1 MGAGR
6 KDGLF
11 GHLRRWLRRERA
23 PEPRGQGEGAGT
35 GGSDT
40 AERYFQD
47 LASRIGVHALARRA
61 ETACEGGQVGAYRLV
76 RLLGRGGMGAVYL
89 AERADGHFEKRVALK
104 LLPREKTLPEVHR
117 RFLVERHLLARLEH
131 PGIARLYDGG
141 VTRDGRPYYAMEYV
155 EGRPIDV
162 YCDAQRLDVRA
173 RLRLFLEVCAAVQH
187 AHRNLIVHQDLKPAH
202 ILVRND
208 GQVRLLDFGIA
219 KLWSPGGQDAGE
231 ASGASFMTPAYAAPE
246 QRQGAV
252 VTPAGDVY
260 ALGVVLHELLVGCR
274 PRGPVAP
281 EAPARDGRA
290 VLLEQWEATCRS
302 GEGYDPEAAA
312 RVRGRTRAGLRRLLA
327 GDLGAIVARALH
339 PDPARRY
346 DTAGLLAADLERY
359 LRRRPVTARPDTPAY
374 RAACFVRRHPTGIAS
389 TALVLALMVSLV
401 VLALRFAFTSREQAR
416 RLAHER
422 DRAEEVSAFLQDL
435 FRAADPTRPGQD
447 TLSVSTLLRRGTQ
460 RIASTLH
467 DQPATRAV
475 LMSTLG
481 GIYMDRGQLR
491 EARRLLDTALALQR
505 NTGDV
510 APLDLAGTLNTRGV
524 LAWRLGHYAE
534 ARTLLEEAL
543 ALRRRHLHAQ
553 HLDVARTLNNLA
565 IVLHDQGQLA
575 GAEAHY
581 RAALRIWQRVD
592 PGGAGMA
599 RVLQNLGAV
608 LRDQDRTDEARAYLE
623 AALAL
628 HRAHPDASPLDEATT
643 LHHLGFLALE
653 TGNRDRAE
661 ALHRQALALREARLG
676 ARHPAVAVS
685 LMNVAAAVMK
695 KGAYDEAAGLYRRAL
710 AIQRDVLPAPH
721 LQQARALVG
730 LGLALLEAGQPAEA
744 EPFLRE
750 GLAQRERLLG
760 PDHWRVADTRVS
772 LGACLA
778 ALGRFAEADTL
789 LTTGYER
796 LLALR
801 GPDDPLTRTARA
813 RRATLLALRKTGY

>member
-6 KDGLF
+6 KGGPFGL
-11 GHLRRWLRRERA
+11 LRRWLRR
-23 PEPRGQGEGAGT
+23 GQGVAPCGPDEGADT
-35 GGSDT
+35 EGSDT
-40 AERYFQD
+40 AERYFLN
-47 LASRIGVHALARRA
+47 LASRIGVPALARRA
-61 ETACEGGQVGAYRLV
+61 ETACVGEQVGPYRLV

-104 LLPREKTLPEVHR
+104 LLPREKTLPEVRR

-155 EGRPIDV
+155 EGRPIDA
-162 YCDAQRLDVRA
+162 YCDAHRLDVRA
-173 RLRLFLEVCAAVQH
+173 RLRLFLEACAAVQH

-202 ILVRND
+202 ILVRDD

-219 KLWSPGGQDAGE
+219 KLWSPEGAGAEDGG
-231 ASGASFMTPAYAAPE
+231 GATFMTPAYAAPE
-246 QRQGAV
+246 QRQGLSA
-252 VTPAGDVY
+252 TPASDVY

-274 PRGPVAP
+274 PEGPVV
-281 EAPARDGRA
+281 EGAREGAA
-290 VLLEQWEATCRS
+290 VLVASWEARCRA
-302 GEGYDPEAAA
+302 GEDYDAEAAA
-312 RVRGRTRAGLRRLLA
+312 RARGLTRSGLRRLLA

-346 DTAGLLAADLERY
+346 DTAGLLAADLDRY
-359 LRRRPVTARPDTPAY
+359 LRRRPVTARADTPAY
-374 RAACFVRRHPTGIAS
+374 RAACFVRRHPTGIAM

-401 VLALRFAFTSREQAR
+401 VMALRFALISREQAR
-416 RLAHER
+416 RLALER

-435 FRAADPTRPGQD
+435 FRAADPTRPGED
-447 TLSVSTLLRRGTQ
+447 TLSVATLLERGARRITSTLP
-460 RIASTLH
+460 A
-467 DQPATRAV
+467 QPATRAV

-481 GIYMDRGQLR
+481 GIYMDRGQLAM
-491 EARRLLDTALALQR
+491 ARSLLDSALALQR
-505 NTGDV
+505 STGDV
-510 APLDLAGTLNTRGV
+510 APLDRAGTLNTRGV

-543 ALRRRHLHAQ
+543 ALRRRHLGPRHP
-553 HLDVARTLNNLA
+553 DVARTLNNLA
-565 IVLHDQGQLA
+565 IVLHDQGRLD

-581 RAALRIWQRVD
+581 RAALRIWRSVD
-592 PGGAGMA
+592 PDGAGTA

-608 LRDQDRTDEARAYLE
+608 LRDQGRTEEARAYLE

-653 TGNRDRAE
+653 TGDRERAE

-685 LMNVAAAVMK
+685 LMNVAGTVMR
-695 KGAYDEAAGLYRRAL
+695 KGAYDEAAGLYRRAV
-710 AIQRDVLPAPH
+710 AIQGDALPAPH
-721 LQQARALVG
+721 PQQARALVG

-750 GLAQRERLLG
+750 GLAQREHLLG

-796 LLALR
+796 LRELR

-813 RRATLLALRKTGY
+813 RRDAFLALRERIAAR